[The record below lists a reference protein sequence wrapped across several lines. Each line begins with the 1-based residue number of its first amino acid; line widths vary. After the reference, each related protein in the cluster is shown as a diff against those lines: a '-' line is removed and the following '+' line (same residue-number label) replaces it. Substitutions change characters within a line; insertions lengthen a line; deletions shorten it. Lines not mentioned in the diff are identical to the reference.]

1 MIKRELKQEVFK
13 IRDYID
19 KRMVLTSINADT
31 KEEAISFIINS
42 TNYDKNIIQEIIEND
57 KVANHELDNMISI
70 LSLNGISANNQ
81 TEVII
86 GILSKPI
93 LWNEKRVQLII
104 VPLIGEPI
112 NSKILNLYHELADM
126 IKNPLYVKRIIR
138 KKTYEEIIA
147 IFEEIETVLER

>member
-1 MIKRELKQEVFK
+1 M
-13 IRDYID
+13 RDYID

-112 NSKILNLYHELADM
+112 NSNMLKGSSE
-126 IKNPLYVKRIIR
+126 R
-138 KKTYEEIIA
+138 KLMKK
-147 IFEEIETVLER
+147 

>member
-1 MIKRELKQEVFK
+1 MYGKYINEVKTADYIELNNYDFTNINLLISSIPLRRDFSVPSIEVNYFFSDNDKKRIETILCDQEVFK

-57 KVANHELDNMISI
+57 KVANHEL
-70 LSLNGISANNQ
+70 A
-81 TEVII
+81 
-86 GILSKPI
+86 
-93 LWNEKRVQLII
+93 
-104 VPLIGEPI
+104 
-112 NSKILNLYHELADM
+112 YM